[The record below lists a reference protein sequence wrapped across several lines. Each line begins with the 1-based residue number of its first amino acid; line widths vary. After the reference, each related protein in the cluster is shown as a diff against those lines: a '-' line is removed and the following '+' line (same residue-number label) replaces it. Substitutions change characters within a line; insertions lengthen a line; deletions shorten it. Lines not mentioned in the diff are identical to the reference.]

1 MARKRVQVRREEIL
15 NATISAIREHGI
27 EALRISDIATR
38 LDVSSALVI
47 YHFRTKENLLIETF
61 RHAAEGDLLKLRR
74 IAQGPGDIPV
84 RIEKCLQ
91 WYGPSGQSRGW
102 MVWIDGWAAALR
114 DPVLAAVIGELDQQ
128 WTKVLVDLIQQGV
141 AAGELSPPDGDEPAG
156 LAARITTVLDGLA
169 VKTLV
174 YGAGPR
180 KALIDSSIDRLL
192 ATELGLPTGTAAK
205 DY

>member
-1 MARKRVQVRREEIL
+1 MQVRREEIL

-27 EALRISDIATR
+27 ESLRISDIATR

-47 YHFRTKENLLIETF
+47 YHFQTKENLLIETF

-74 IAQGPGDIPV
+74 IARSPGPIRV

-114 DPVLAAVIGELDQQ
+114 DPALAAVIGELDQQ
-128 WTKVLVDLIQQGV
+128 WTQELVELIQQGI
-141 AAGELSPPDGDEPAG
+141 AAGELSPPDAEEPAE
-156 LAARITTVLDGLA
+156 LAARITAVLDGLA

-192 ATELGLPTGTAAK
+192 ATELGLSPAATTPR
-205 DY
+205 Y